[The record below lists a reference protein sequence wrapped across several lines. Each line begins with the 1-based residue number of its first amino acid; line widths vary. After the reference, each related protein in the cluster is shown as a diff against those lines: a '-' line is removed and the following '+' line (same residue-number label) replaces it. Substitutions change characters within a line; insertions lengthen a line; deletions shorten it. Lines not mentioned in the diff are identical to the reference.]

1 MARNW
6 IKGTRAIRWRC
17 FHLSWPLV
25 GCLAFPISAHALANP
40 AAVFCVEQGGKLKPK
55 PNGRELCIL
64 PNGRAVEEWAYFRA
78 HHKRAKPRK

>member
-1 MARNW
+1 MARSW
-6 IKGTRAIRWRC
+6 IEDTRIRRRC
-17 FHLSWPLV
+17 FRLSWLLV
-25 GCLAFPISAHALANP
+25 ACLVFPISARALANP

-78 HHKRAKPRK
+78 HDKRAKPRK